1 MSQNLTIENGR
12 ITLPKDVVGRYR
24 LEDDTPLRMIET
36 RSGILLIPLTKEPMS
51 SALNAEIAEW
61 QTLGAEGLEVFP
73 YEKLLLIPS

>member
-51 SALNAEIAEW
+51 SALSAEISEW
-61 QTLGAEGLEVFP
+61 QTLGAESFELFP
-73 YEKLLLIPS
+73 YESDEQ

>member
-24 LEDDTPLRMIET
+24 LEDDTPLRLIET

-51 SALNAEIAEW
+51 SALNAEIADW
-61 QTLGAEGLEVFP
+61 QTLGAESSGRFP
-73 YEKLLLIPS
+73 YEN